1 MQKYGPEISFKI
13 QIETIFKKLSIEERL
28 QKIETFSYM
37 ACEGPVKMKNPDVIF
52 SAFEFYGFDQNNLS
66 EEPLNLFFG
75 QLISEGQRELITK
88 LSLKKRLFIGQ
99 LSH

>member
-1 MQKYGPEISFKI
+1 
-13 QIETIFKKLSIEERL
+13 
-28 QKIETFSYM
+28 M
-37 ACEGPVKMKNPDVIF
+37 ACEGPVKLKNPDVIF

-99 LSH
+99 DRH